1 MTKFKERYIFGF
13 ESDQH
18 DKTILWRYTDE
29 AEHAANNHKT
39 YKPKVSDLVI
49 MNQDLPKQLKLD
61 IRHELLSD
69 ILQGDS
75 KLPQKRP

>member
-1 MTKFKERYIFGF
+1 MTKFKERYIFCF

-18 DKTILWRYTDE
+18 DETILWRYTDE
-29 AEHAANNHKT
+29 AVHAANNHRT
-39 YKPKVSDLVI
+39 FKPKVSDLVI
-49 MNQDLPKQLKLD
+49 MNQELPKQLKFD

>member
-1 MTKFKERYIFGF
+1 MNKFKERYIFGF
-13 ESDQH
+13 KSELH
-18 DKTILWRYTDE
+18 DETVLWRYTDE
-29 AEHAANNHKT
+29 AEHQANNHKT

-49 MNQDLPKQLKLD
+49 MNKDLPKQLKLD

-75 KLPQKRP
+75 KLPEKRL

>member
-1 MTKFKERYIFGF
+1 MTKFKQRYTFGF
-13 ESDQH
+13 KSELHQDN
-18 DKTILWRYTDE
+18 ILWRYTDE
-29 AEHAANNHKT
+29 ADHAANNHRT
-39 YKPKVSDLVI
+39 FKPKVSDLVI

-69 ILQGDS
+69 ILYGES

>member
-1 MTKFKERYIFGF
+1 MTKPKKRTVFGF

-18 DKTILWRYTDE
+18 DDTILWRYTDE

-49 MNQDLPKQLKLD
+49 MNQGLPKQLKLD

-75 KLPQKRP
+75 KLPEKRP